1 MSKYTSNEEMLNH
14 LNFTDKKKQ
23 QAAILSELSS
33 INNSSKF
40 WEAVHDSQIPGHHHH
55 EHEEEKEFEISG
67 NFQKAQT
74 DIQTIIDS
82 ITSLENAPSSEQI
95 FTLLAFSKAA
105 DQLACDK
112 YHISKRSKDF
122 LDIFDIQQTISG
134 YKSGQKTINIEDAS
148 LYLTHKFSLNNI
160 SAKIDVIMQSRDS
173 AIEKARHITNSAW
186 EGIAKSSLS
195 SIKPIAEYAP
205 SLMTLGL
212 ALGTAQLTLR
222 ALDHQEDANIL
233 RDNIGAATEAATF
246 FVVVNGILDNLSH
259 ALVIAAPAT
268 LATAGFEGMRQAIN
282 RICHNQTHMSN
293 IVAPAPEITDV
304 EEELMAVSESIVK
317 NINQHN
323 IVLNLEKI
331 SDIFQEDSLWEGL
344 RKFQQVYVDNKIE
357 SELKSAITDMIAT
370 ISNSTN
376 NQEIYQILQH
386 NAQNIA
392 NIQTI
397 LISCQEA
404 YDKEFPGNHV
414 REIVSDFRD
423 LFNIDDILLTE
434 PSHDAEN
441 AAFRIKANF
450 GLVPFNER
458 VQEVLP
464 HLPEGEEILLAAIII
479 GSIFAGR
486 ELYENMTGERE
497 EYSDYL
503 INFPEHLF
511 EWLNLEKMYDNLGG
525 GAEFSDAFKD
535 FFTAFNLGENSSH
548 LGIAVAPIFYY
559 LKNGGEMFE
568 NMHHT
573 PVNLASYVYES
584 STHYSQEI
592 SKTITG
598 WFHGKE
604 EASTVIS
611 ATDSLQLSPREIEL
625 NFVA

>member
-1 MSKYTSNEEMLNH
+1 MSKYTSNEEILNH
-14 LNFTDKKKQ
+14 LDFTDKKEHQ
-23 QAAILSELSS
+23 TAILSELSS

-40 WEAVHDSQIPGHHHH
+40 WEAIHDSQIPGHHHH
-55 EHEEEKEFEISG
+55 EHEEKKEFKISG

-74 DIQTIIDS
+74 DIQSIIDS
-82 ITSLENAPSSEQI
+82 ITSLENTPSSEQI
-95 FTLLAFSKAA
+95 SILLAFSKAA

-112 YHISKRSKDF
+112 YYVSKRSKDF
-122 LDIFDIQQTISG
+122 LESFNIQQTISG
-134 YKSGQKTINIEDAS
+134 YKIEQDTINIEDAS
-148 LYLTHKFSLNNI
+148 LYLTTKFSLNNI

-173 AIEKARHITNSAW
+173 AIEKARHITNTAW

-195 SIKPIAEYAP
+195 SIKPIAKYAP

-268 LATAGFEGMRQAIN
+268 LTTAGFEGMRQAIN
-282 RICHNQTHMSN
+282 KICYNQPYMSN
-293 IVAPAPEITDV
+293 SVAPAPEIQNTQ
-304 EEELMAVSESIVK
+304 EETIVVSESIVR

-323 IVLNLEKI
+323 IILNLEKI
-331 SDIFQEDSLWEGL
+331 ADIFQEDSLWEGL
-344 RKFQQVYVDNKIE
+344 RKFQHVYVDNKIE
-357 SELKSAITDMIAT
+357 SELKSAITDMIT
-370 ISNSTN
+370 SISNATN

-404 YDKEFPGNHV
+404 YDKKFPGNHV
-414 REIVSDFRD
+414 REIVSDFRN

-441 AAFRIKANF
+441 AAFRIKAHF

-458 VQEVLP
+458 VQEALP
-464 HLPEGEEILLAAIII
+464 HLPEGEEVLLAAIII

-486 ELYENMTGERE
+486 EFYENITGERE

-511 EWLNLEKMYDNLGG
+511 KWLNLEKMYDNLGG

-559 LKNGGEMFE
+559 LKEGGKMFE

-584 STHYSQEI
+584 TTHYSQKI
-592 SKTITG
+592 SQTIDR
-598 WFHGKE
+598 WFCGKE
-604 EASTVIS
+604 DASTVIN
-611 ATDSLQLSPREIEL
+611 ATDSSQLSPREVEL
-625 NFVA
+625 NFSA